1 MFKIDDFG
9 DTDPLLLQRRKAAR
23 KKCLVRERRHIP
35 CIVKKVVQKKQ
46 TLNPSLPKQIKTSLV
61 LEREVLIAQKNN
73 EIDELQK
80 SIQEDR
86 GTADEEN
93 EDQAI
98 KERARERKIENK
110 ERIDDLENERE
121 ELEEGT

>member
-1 MFKIDDFG
+1 M
-9 DTDPLLLQRRKAAR
+9 
-23 KKCLVRERRHIP
+23 
-35 CIVKKVVQKKQ
+35 
-46 TLNPSLPKQIKTSLV
+46 NPSLPKQIKNSLV
-61 LEREVLIAQKNN
+61 PEREVLIAQKDN

-98 KERARERKIENK
+98 KERARARERKIENK

>member
-1 MFKIDDFG
+1 MYGEERCKKKWLNRS
-9 DTDPLLLQRRKAAR
+9 LL
-23 KKCLVRERRHIP
+23 
-35 CIVKKVVQKKQ
+35 KQ
-46 TLNPSLPKQIKTSLV
+46 FKTSLGPEQ
-61 LEREVLIAQKNN
+61 ERLITQKDT
-73 EIDELQK
+73 EIEELQK

>member
-1 MFKIDDFG
+1 MFGQGKK
-9 DTDPLLLQRRKAAR
+9 TYPLYS
-23 KKCLVRERRHIP
+23 E
-35 CIVKKVVQKKQ
+35 KVVQKKQ
-46 TLNPSLPKQIKTSLV
+46 TLNPSLPTQIKTSLV
-61 LEREVLIAQKNN
+61 PEREVLIAQKDN

-93 EDQAI
+93 EDQTI

-110 ERIDDLENERE
+110 ERIDDLENERK

>member
-1 MFKIDDFG
+1 MFGQGKK
-9 DTDPLLLQRRKAAR
+9 TYPLYSEKSGTKKANVESITPKTNKNLTCPRAR
-23 KKCLVRERRHIP
+23 G
-35 CIVKKVVQKKQ
+35 
-46 TLNPSLPKQIKTSLV
+46 
-61 LEREVLIAQKNN
+61 LIAQKDN

-110 ERIDDLENERE
+110 ERIDDLENERK

>member
-1 MFKIDDFG
+1 M
-9 DTDPLLLQRRKAAR
+9 
-23 KKCLVRERRHIP
+23 
-35 CIVKKVVQKKQ
+35 KKVVQKKQ

-61 LEREVLIAQKNN
+61 PEREVLIAQKDN

-98 KERARERKIENK
+98 KERARARERKIENK